1 MTKNFLIA
9 LLSILTMPA
18 FSQENGPAMAD
29 AFRENGKIYV
39 VITVI
44 GIIFAALLVFLV
56 YLERKLKKLEDQV
69 NKRNNVQ

>member
-9 LLSILTMPA
+9 LLSILTLSA
-18 FSQENGPAMAD
+18 FSQEDGPVMAD

-44 GIIFAALLVFLV
+44 GIIFASLLVFLV
-56 YLERKLKKLEDQV
+56 YLERKLKNLEDEV
-69 NKRNNVQ
+69 NKRNTVQ